1 MLNEFSNLKGR
12 LKHQSNDLEM
22 QLKQHSLAKESHFS
36 YLAILGFCNI
46 IFAKE
51 KCCIFCG
58 GFIRVTI
65 ALLGDFT
72 QSFKR
77 SIASESS

>member
-1 MLNEFSNLKGR
+1 MLDIFPNLRGG
-12 LKHQSNDLEM
+12 LKHQSNDLEI
-22 QLKQHSLAKESHFS
+22 QLKQYSLAKESKLSH
-36 YLAILGFCNI
+36 LAILGFCSI
-46 IFAKE
+46 ILAKE
-51 KCCIFCG
+51 KCCVFCG

-65 ALLGDFT
+65 ALLGDFA